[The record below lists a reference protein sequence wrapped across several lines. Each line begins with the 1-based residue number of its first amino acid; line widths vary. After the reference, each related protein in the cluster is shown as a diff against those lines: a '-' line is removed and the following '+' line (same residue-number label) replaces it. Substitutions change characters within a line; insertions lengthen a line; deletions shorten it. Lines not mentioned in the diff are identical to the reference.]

1 MPSAPP
7 RWLKPTVDYGP
18 LAAFFLAYLHWNLLV
33 ATAVL
38 MAATVVVLA
47 LSLLLTR
54 RVPTMPLVTAAIVGI
69 FGGLTLWLHY
79 DRFIKMKPTIVEAL
93 FSLAL
98 FGGLVFRRPLL
109 KPLLGTAWSMD
120 DDGWRRLTLRFAIFF
135 AVVAV
140 LNEIVWRT
148 QSTDVWVSF
157 KVFGIMALTLLFAVF
172 QAPLLRRHAEPEQG
186 DDGRAQ
192 PR

>member
-1 MPSAPP
+1 M
-7 RWLKPTVDYGP
+7 
-18 LAAFFLAYLHWNLLV
+18 
-33 ATAVL
+33 
-38 MAATVVVLA
+38 
-47 LSLLLTR
+47 
-54 RVPTMPLVTAAIVGI
+54 
-69 FGGLTLWLHY
+69 
-79 DRFIKMKPTIVEAL
+79 EAL

-157 KVFGIMALTLLFAVF
+157 KVFGIMALTLLFAIF
-172 QAPLLRRHAEPEQG
+172 QAPLLRRHAEPEEG